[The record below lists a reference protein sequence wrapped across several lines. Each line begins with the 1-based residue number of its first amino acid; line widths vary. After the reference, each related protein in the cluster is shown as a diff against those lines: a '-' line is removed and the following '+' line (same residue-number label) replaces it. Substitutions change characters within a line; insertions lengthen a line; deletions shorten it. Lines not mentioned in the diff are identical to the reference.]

1 MQNSSNLKTSEII
14 TSLTDEVY
22 RIANNNPSGFTLNI
36 KTMQLVNSGFVAAY
50 KETQNS
56 FGISG
61 LQNVIKYALL
71 IGASVIGGWYNND
84 NGQYYFDCSQV
95 FENLIDAANFGVNN
109 EQLAIFD
116 LNTSTEI
123 TLS

>member
-1 MQNSSNLKTSEII
+1 MQNSTNLKTSDII
-14 TSLTDEVY
+14 TSLTNEVY
-22 RIANNNPSGFTLNI
+22 RIANNNPSGFTLNL
-36 KTMQLVNSGFVAAY
+36 KTMQLVNTGFVAAY

-56 FGISG
+56 FGVSG

-71 IGASVIGGWYNND
+71 IGASVIGGWYNTD

-95 FENLIDAANFGVNN
+95 FENLNDAAIFGVNN

-123 TLS
+123 KLS